1 MNKSEVLLKLPTHLR
16 KEIKKANIMFEKSS
30 GAVQRAITKQENVLM
45 YRNAIESWAI
55 EENGHRETR
64 KYSQKPNPV
73 DYGLKGK

>member
-1 MNKSEVLLKLPTHLR
+1 
-16 KEIKKANIMFEKSS
+16 MFEKSS
-30 GAVQRAITKQENVLM
+30 AAVQRAITKQENVLM